1 MAAQNSF
8 DVVSEIDMQEVDN
21 AINQAN
27 KEIFQRYDFKGTKT
41 QIDFNRKEN
50 NITVLSDDDFRLKA
64 VIDILQNKFI
74 KRGIALK
81 AMKFGEIEQ
90 AGGGMARMKITL
102 NVGIDKEN
110 AKLLVKMIKDT
121 KIRVQAQ
128 IMDDQVRVTGKD
140 RDDLQQVIAMLK
152 AAELEFAIQFT
163 NYRTS

>member
-1 MAAQNSF
+1 MAGQNSF

-21 AINQAN
+21 AINQAK
-27 KEIFQRYDFKGTKT
+27 KEILQRYDFKGTKT
-41 QIDFNRKEN
+41 TIELNQKDNDV
-50 NITVLSDDDFRLKA
+50 TVVSDDDFRMKA

-90 AGGGMARMKITL
+90 AGGGLTRMKITL
-102 NVGIDKEN
+102 NVGIEKEN

-121 KIRVQAQ
+121 KIKVQAQ

-140 RDDLQQVIAMLK
+140 RDDLQQVIATLK
-152 AAELEFAIQFT
+152 AADLEFAIQFT
-163 NYRTS
+163 NFRSA

>member
-21 AINQAN
+21 AINQAK

-41 QIDFNRKEN
+41 EIDFNRKEN
-50 NITVLSDDDFRLKA
+50 TINVLSDDEFRLKS
-64 VIDILQNKFI
+64 VIDILQNKFV
-74 KRGIALK
+74 KRGIHLK
-81 AMKFGEIEQ
+81 SMKFGEVEQ

-110 AKLLVKMIKDT
+110 ARLIVKMIKDT
-121 KIRVQAQ
+121 KLKVQAQ

-152 AAELEFAIQFT
+152 AAELDFAVQFT
-163 NYRTS
+163 NYRTA

>member
-1 MAAQNSF
+1 M
-8 DVVSEIDMQEVDN
+8 
-21 AINQAN
+21 
-27 KEIFQRYDFKGTKT
+27 
-41 QIDFNRKEN
+41 
-50 NITVLSDDDFRLKA
+50 KA

-90 AGGGMARMKITL
+90 AGGGLTRMKITL
-102 NVGIDKEN
+102 NVGIEKEN
-110 AKLLVKMIKDT
+110 AKLIVKMIKDT
-121 KIRVQAQ
+121 KIKVQAQ

-163 NYRTS
+163 NFR